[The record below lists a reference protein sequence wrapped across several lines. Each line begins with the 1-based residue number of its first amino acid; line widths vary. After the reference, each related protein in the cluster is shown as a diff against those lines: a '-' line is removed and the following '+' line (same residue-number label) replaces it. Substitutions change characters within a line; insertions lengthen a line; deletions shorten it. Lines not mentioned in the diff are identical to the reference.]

1 MYLLWQKIT
10 LQLENFPAPDLNVF
24 FRVMVAKI
32 FYDSSR
38 TKVDDGFLGLSDT
51 TIMLFE
57 EEYALPLLPPEVA
70 AHLALY
76 AETFLPILLI
86 LGLATRISAAGLLAM
101 TLVIQVFVYPS
112 SWTDHLIWAVMLS
125 FLVLRGAGGISLD
138 TIIGK
143 SRAFKGR
150 P

>member
-10 LQLENFPAPDLNVF
+10 LQLEKLPAPDLNLF

-51 TIMLFE
+51 TIMLFQ
-57 EEYALPLLPPEVA
+57 EEYAVPLLSPEFA

-86 LGLATRISAAGLLAM
+86 LGLATRVSAAGLLAM

-112 SWTDHLIWAVMLS
+112 SWTDHLTWAVMLS
-125 FLVLRGAGGISLD
+125 FLVQRGAGGMSLD
-138 TIIGK
+138 NAIGK
-143 SRAFKGR
+143 RL
-150 P
+150 PE

>member
-10 LQLENFPAPDLNVF
+10 LQLENFPAPDLNLF

-57 EEYALPLLPPEVA
+57 EEYGVPLLPPELA

-86 LGLATRISAAGLLAM
+86 MGLATRISAAGLLAM

-112 SWTDHLIWAVMLS
+112 SWTDHLTWAVMLG
-125 FLVLRGAGGISLD
+125 FLVLRGAGGMSLD
-138 TIIGK
+138 NVIGK
-143 SRAFKGR
+143 SQAFRGKL
-150 P
+150 